1 MCHNCPQPQ
10 IKIYRL
16 IPFICFM
23 NILWINGNNLL
34 QLFKAPYSSRRHHL
48 ETTCAKSIVV
58 KTNAKLETWN
68 VFKISLFNLHIEMKK
83 CYSFDSRINTAKI
96 TFHST
101 ASSWES
107 VASKF
112 DNIFRLIRLILLF
125 ELENNSIRNIFSSN
139 QFAND
144 FSPFNWSQL
153 NYSLVLFDGLSLVC
167 VHFIFNRPSK
177 SITR

>member
-1 MCHNCPQPQ
+1 MA
-10 IKIYRL
+10 IT
-16 IPFICFM
+16 F
-23 NILWINGNNLL
+23 L

-48 ETTCAKSIVV
+48 ETTCANSIVV

-83 CYSFDSRINTAKI
+83 CYFFDSRINTAKI

-101 ASSWES
+101 ASWES

-112 DNIFRLIRLILLF
+112 DSILRLIRLILLL

-139 QFAND
+139 QFANVS
-144 FSPFNWSQL
+144 SPFNWSQL

-167 VHFIFNRPSK
+167 VHFISNRPSK